1 MSRTHSV
8 IFIDCCLVARLWL
21 SSIFL
26 IVLLLLH
33 PPPAYS
39 QSTVMH
45 SNPWQVMSVVVLQGL
60 DKITARVSKFEIEV
74 DEVGYFGTLNIKVR
88 ACRKKPPTEPP
99 EKAAFLEITD
109 LKLGENATELYK
121 GWMFA
126 SSPGLSSLEHPVYD
140 VWVLDCKKRLI
151 QSKSSE

>member
-26 IVLLLLH
+26 IVLFLLH

-74 DEVGYFGTLNIKVR
+74 DKVGYFGTLNIKVR

>member
-8 IFIDCCLVARLWL
+8 IFIDCCLVARLWHI
-21 SSIFL
+21 SIFL
-26 IVLLLLH
+26 IVLLFLH
-33 PPPAYS
+33 PLPAYS
-39 QSTVMH
+39 QSAVMH

-74 DEVGYFGTLNIKVR
+74 DKVGYFGTLNIKVR